1 MLFSRFWMVLLALVA
16 GASVAAMTLARK
28 TYDHDRASDVATLV
42 DSDRRIVEE
51 FLRRDARTRLDDLA
65 PLASDTSLVSLMV
78 TATRRTADTP
88 SAIGTALTSR
98 LRELNQGLGPLRGD
112 VLFAVDPRG
121 IIVGRVGLQENEVG
135 QYVGGLPLVERAI
148 AGNVR
153 DDIWELAGTAYRMA
167 ARPVISEGRYYVGA
181 VVHGMAIQPR
191 FVETVAQLVP
201 GASVIVFGAGQTY
214 GGYTP
219 VPERGSVA
227 APPMGALSEA
237 LRTLPERPE
246 WTTRG
251 AVSFDLP
258 EQGGR
263 VAYASLPGSVGA
275 GIAVGRGLPTMPAD
289 ILMHA
294 SREDLARV
302 PFAAILSAVAA
313 LIAVGFA
320 LFYWEYDSKKKRLVA
335 ALRGL
340 QKGPANRVDPLL
352 LDGFARD
359 VAVAANDGIDEVVKR
374 EIERSGGKLRSVND
388 LESLLSNPGDPP
400 GTPVNQRLPLN
411 EADEQRQWREVFE
424 QFVARRREC
433 GEPVDGVTWDR
444 FAATLQKSRAE
455 VVSRARS
462 RSARFTV
469 VVKDGRA
476 AVKAA
481 PLG

>member
-28 TYDHDRASDVATLV
+28 TYDHDRATDVATMV

-51 FLRRDARTRLDDLA
+51 FLRRDARTRLDDIG
-65 PLASDTSLVSLMV
+65 PVSSDASLVALMV

-88 SAIGTALTSR
+88 AVIGTAITTR
-98 LRELNQGLGPLRGD
+98 LRELNQGLGPLRGE

-121 IIVGRVGLQENEVG
+121 VVVGRVGLQENEVG

-153 DDIWELAGTAYRMA
+153 DDIWEIAGTAYRMA

-181 VVHGMAIQPR
+181 VVHGMAIHAR
-191 FVETVAQLVP
+191 FIENVAQLVP
-201 GASVIVFGAGQTY
+201 GASVILFGATQTY
-214 GGYTP
+214 GAYTP
-219 VPERGSVA
+219 VPEAGGVP
-227 APPMGALSEA
+227 APREGTLSDP
-237 LRTLPERPE
+237 LRTLAQRPD
-246 WTTRG
+246 WTAHG
-251 AVSFDLP
+251 AASFELP
-258 EQGGR
+258 DNLGR
-263 VAYASLPGSVGA
+263 VSYGALPGSVGA
-275 GIAVGRGLPTMPAD
+275 GIAVGRGLPTMPTD
-289 ILMHA
+289 FLLRA
-294 SREDLARV
+294 SKDDMGRV
-302 PFAAILSAVAA
+302 PLGAILGGVAA
-313 LIAVGFA
+313 LILVGFA

-335 ALRGL
+335 AMRDLQRGPL
-340 QKGPANRVDPLL
+340 NRVDPLL

-388 LESLLSNPGDPP
+388 LESLLSIPGDAP
-400 GTPVNQRLPLN
+400 GTPVNQRMPLN
-411 EADEQRQWREVFE
+411 EADEQRQWREVYE

-433 GEPVDGVTWDR
+433 GEAADVTWER
-444 FAATLQKSRAE
+444 FSATLQKSRAE
-455 VVSRARS
+455 VVARARS
-462 RSARFTV
+462 RSARFSV